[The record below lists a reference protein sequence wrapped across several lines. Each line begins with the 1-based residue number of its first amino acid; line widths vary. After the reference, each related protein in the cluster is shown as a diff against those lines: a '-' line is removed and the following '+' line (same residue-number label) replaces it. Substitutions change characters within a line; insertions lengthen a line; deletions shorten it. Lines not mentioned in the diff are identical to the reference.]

1 MHISRIVLAA
11 ALTAAL
17 GAFAAEAAP
26 MASEGTV
33 NSYTQAQEAHAR
45 REVINAGYRPTA
57 LQFVQDGNFFFNATR
72 GADIYSVTVTSAG
85 KVYAS
90 TPLPKSQ
97 S

>member
-1 MHISRIVLAA
+1 MRISRIVLAA
-11 ALTAAL
+11 ALTAAC

-26 MASEGTV
+26 MTDQGTV

-90 TPLPKSQ
+90 SPLPKSQ

>member
-1 MHISRIVLAA
+1 MHISRILLAA
-11 ALTAAL
+11 ALTAAC

-26 MASEGTV
+26 MASADTV

-72 GADIYSVTVTSAG
+72 GGDVYSVTVTSAG

-90 TPLPKSQ
+90 SPLPKSQ